1 MPDAA
6 ANRAFVHAL
15 MRRDTFG
22 GRVGGAW
29 HAFCSMRRM
38 FLKEALLRCSVLHR
52 ETAARFESLR
62 AESTADDARTAAWT
76 GAAIRERRRAELLD
90 ALASIC
96 SALED
101 EGPFLVQIPLQLEEV
116 RRALDSLEWRR
127 DTCADHPGCGC
138 GEVLQAVPA
147 ARVYADLIELAE
159 PEVRRALRLITNE
172 IRAVRRTAPAATASR
187 EPKAAANREPKAVA
201 NRELKAVSACAS

>member
-1 MPDAA
+1 
-6 ANRAFVHAL
+6 
-15 MRRDTFG
+15 
-22 GRVGGAW
+22 
-29 HAFCSMRRM
+29 M

-62 AESTADDARTAAWT
+62 TESIAEDERTAAWT

-101 EGPFLVQIPLQLEEV
+101 EGPFVVEIPLQLEEV

-138 GEVLQAVPA
+138 GEELQAVPA

-159 PEVRRALRLITNE
+159 SEVRRALRLISNE
-172 IRAVRRTAPAATASR
+172 IRAVRRTAPSAVSSR
-187 EPKAAANREPKAVA
+187 EARAVA
-201 NRELKAVSACAS
+201 ACAS